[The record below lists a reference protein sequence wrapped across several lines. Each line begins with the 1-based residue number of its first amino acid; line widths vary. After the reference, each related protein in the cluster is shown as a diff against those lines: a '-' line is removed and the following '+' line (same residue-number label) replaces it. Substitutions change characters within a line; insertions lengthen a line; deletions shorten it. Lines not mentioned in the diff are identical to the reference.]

1 MRPDGVAMKSILA
14 LDYKLRDE
22 MDETRFELSDADL
35 LRLRKASALAS
46 EQLKQA
52 KQIVTDGGFAGPG
65 AGPLLIAAVLQAMA
79 TNCLI
84 DAERR

>member
-1 MRPDGVAMKSILA
+1 
-14 LDYKLRDE
+14 
-22 MDETRFELSDADL
+22 MDETRFELSDEDL
-35 LRLRKASALAS
+35 LRIRKAGALAA

-52 KQIVTDGGFAGPG
+52 KQVVTDGGFAGPG

-84 DAERR
+84 DVDRN